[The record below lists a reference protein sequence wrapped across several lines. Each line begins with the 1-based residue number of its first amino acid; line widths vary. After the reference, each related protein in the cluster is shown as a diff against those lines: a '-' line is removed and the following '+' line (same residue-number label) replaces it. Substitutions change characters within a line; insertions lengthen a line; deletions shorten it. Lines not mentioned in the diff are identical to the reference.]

1 MNRNNKFLRQEEMLK
16 AATSIFA
23 KEDFHKVTMEEVA
36 KKAGVGKGT
45 IYRYYK
51 NKEDLYF
58 SIISRGLETLYRY
71 ISRLVSREK
80 DTLSKLRRVIFCAL
94 RFFEL
99 NKSFV
104 KVFLQEEVKFKTM
117 GYEECKENLSKSI
130 DLVEELILK
139 GQEEGVLKEINVS
152 QAASLLIGMA
162 KELFLREIEAS
173 SGLSLSKNVELIS
186 EIFFFG
192 VAREI
197 PESSY
202 I

>member
-1 MNRNNKFLRQEEMLK
+1 MLK

-162 KELFLREIEAS
+162 KELFLREIEAPS
-173 SGLSLSKNVELIS
+173 KLGLSKNVELIS